1 MDLSQQKTIFKRSNL
16 LNIHKPPG
24 WCLGTLWSKTHPKS
38 SKIHNGPSPTE
49 WVQASLY
56 MRCCKVH
63 LFGTDNMRPLQFCSP
78 SIAHIYMRFLW
89 NILHL
94 YGWWQLFRPLFWRD
108 LDGFEIIP
116 TSKYRSLAQPSG
128 RFGEVSPIPASWLSS
143 LSIARCL
150 ACQAKTQ
157 QDMPLGG
164 GTWGQYNT
172 KDL

>member
-1 MDLSQQKTIFKRSNL
+1 
-16 LNIHKPPG
+16 
-24 WCLGTLWSKTHPKS
+24 
-38 SKIHNGPSPTE
+38 
-49 WVQASLY
+49 

-63 LFGTDNMRPLQFCSP
+63 LSGTENMRPLQFRSP
-78 SIAHIYMRFLW
+78 SMAHIYMRFLW

-94 YGWWQLFRPLFWRD
+94 YGWWQLYWPLFWRD

-116 TSKYRSLAQPSG
+116 TSKYRSLPQPSW

-157 QDMPLGG
+157 QNMPLGG

-172 KDL
+172 KDLRKWDITRSNKTTIWLHILDEILNTIIPSFMKRQTYTWHLLSLASPKSLH